1 MKDENGLPRNRSVT
15 VPAESNSHKT
25 IVFCR
30 IAYVCFGTQIGLGI
44 TALAGWA
51 CNFKLL
57 ASFRSDYIPMA
68 QSTAITFTV
77 FGISAVFLTYWHKY
91 RPFKLFALLTA
102 VFTILIGFFMLF
114 RFSTG
119 SIFCYECLVFGK
131 KDFLDMTPTGIMS
144 SVTAAAFLLSGV
156 SYLLTLIFH
165 SQKTCQTAASILSAI
180 VTIIGFVVILGY
192 LYGTPLLYGGTTV
205 PMAVTTAIAFVLLGT
220 GLMVSIGAQ
229 YWPLYLITAPTTC
242 IRIIRSF
249 MPIII
254 TIVLVNGWL
263 VAHVNRVFLSNP
275 AFMSALLCIIFLVLS
290 SYSISKIAK
299 RLGNK
304 IDRTEDNYK
313 HAVMKLRTHNKQNKV
328 LAELCKLAISNVG
341 LSEFLNEV
349 SEALVKIYAVEYS
362 EILELLPAEKGFL
375 LRAGMGWK
383 EGLVGSAIIDSKN
396 LSQEGY
402 TLLSQHPVIV
412 EDLHTEER
420 FKGTPLLLG
429 HGIISGMS
437 VIIPGHNSPF
447 GILAVH
453 TSTRR
458 KFDRN
463 DGNFLQSVAHMLAT
477 AIDRSLLLNDLQR
490 VSFAVEQS
498 PVSIVITD
506 STGNIEYTNPK
517 FRQLAGYTT
526 EEVMGKNPRILKSE
540 ETPPEEYKR
549 LWDTIASGNNWSG
562 RFHNKK
568 KNGELYWEDALISP
582 VKNNDGKIV
591 NFIAIKEDITR
602 KVEIEQR
609 NQAQYAIAAILV
621 QAKSVEEIA
630 SKVIQIICECFGWDF
645 GTIWVIDRQENVLR
659 SKINWQR
666 TMLDLSAFESTT
678 QKITFKP
685 GIGLPGRVWAS
696 GKPLW
701 IQDVIVDKNFPRF
714 KYALKDGLHTACG
727 FPIVYENNVIGVM
740 DFFSRSIRPFD
751 NDMLDMMDAV
761 GHQLGM
767 FLARQQMYE
776 QMEKQL
782 NHISVLME
790 IDRAIASSLD
800 LEVIGNIFAEKTIKH
815 LQADAINIL
824 LYNQYAQKFSFLYGS
839 GFLKQKEKQ
848 LVLNS
853 STDLCGKMLLKNEP
867 VFISNFHDEG
877 IICTRSQFAQ
887 EEGFVSY
894 YGIPITA
901 KGRLNGVVEIFFR
914 RQFKPDSAWFDFA
927 KSFSLQLAI
936 AVDNALL
943 YEKSQH
949 TQSELLQAYNNTI
962 EGWSYALDLRDK
974 ETEGHSRR
982 VTLMAVQ
989 IAQHMGMDEE
999 EIAHMYR
1006 GALLHDIG
1014 KLGIPDNILLKPSP
1028 LTEEEWVIMRKHP
1041 VYAYEMLSSIAYLKQ
1056 AMDIP
1061 YCHHERWDGAGY
1073 PRGLRGNQIPM
1084 AARIFSVVDA
1094 YDAMLYDRPYRKGL
1108 SKEDIV
1114 DEISSGTGKHYDP
1127 EVVKVFLKML
1137 HEDRLEVS

>member
-1 MKDENGLPRNRSVT
+1 MKDENGLPQNRSGT
-15 VPAESNSHKT
+15 VSAEPNNHKT

-30 IAYVCFGTQIGLGI
+30 SAYVCFGTQIGLGI

-77 FGISAVFLTYWHKY
+77 FGTSAVFLVFWHKY

-102 VFTILIGFFMLF
+102 VFTILISLFMLF

-131 KDFLDMTPTGIMS
+131 KDFLGMVPTGVMS
-144 SVTAAAFLLSGV
+144 PVTASAFLLGGV
-156 SYLLTLIFH
+156 SYLFTLFSVHRRHI
-165 SQKTCQTAASILSAI
+165 KTASSILSAI
-180 VTIIGFVVILGY
+180 VMIIGFVVILGY
-192 LYGTPLLYGGTTV
+192 LYGTPLLYGGTTG
-205 PMAVTTAIAFVLLGT
+205 PMALTTAIAFVFLGT
-220 GLMVSIGAQ
+220 GLMVGVGTQ
-229 YWPLYLITAPTTC
+229 YWPFYLVVAPTTC

-249 MPIII
+249 VPIII
-254 TIVLVNGWL
+254 VIVLLNGWL
-263 VAHVNRVFLSNP
+263 VANVNRVSPLNP
-275 AFMSALLCIIFLVLS
+275 AFMSALLCIVFLVLS
-290 SYSISKIAK
+290 SYSISKIAR

-304 IDRTEDNYK
+304 IDRAEDNYK
-313 HAVMKLRTHNKQNKV
+313 YAVMELSTHNKHNKV

-341 LSEFLNEV
+341 LSEFMNEV
-349 SEALVKIYAVEYS
+349 SEALVKIYDVEYS
-362 EILELLPAEKGFL
+362 EISELLPEEKGFL
-375 LRAGMGWK
+375 LRAGAGWR
-383 EGLVGSAIIDSKN
+383 EGLVGRAIIDSKN
-396 LSQEGY
+396 LTQEGY
-402 TLLSQHPVIV
+402 TLLSQHPVIA

-420 FKGTPLLLG
+420 FKGAPLLLD

-453 TSTRR
+453 TSTQR
-458 KFDRN
+458 KFDMN
-463 DGNFLQSVAHMLAT
+463 DSDFLQSVAHMLAT
-477 AIDRSLLLNDLQR
+477 VIDRSLLLNDLQR

-498 PVSIVITD
+498 PVSIIITD
-506 STGNIEYTNPK
+506 SRGNIEYTNPK
-517 FRQLAGYTT
+517 FIQLTGYTM
-526 EEVMGKNPRILKSE
+526 EEVMGKNSRILKSG
-540 ETPPEEYKR
+540 ETTPEEYKR
-549 LWDTIASGNNWSG
+549 LWDTITSGNDWSG

-582 VKNNDGKIV
+582 VKNNNGKIV

-602 KVEIEQR
+602 EVEIGKR

-621 QAKSVEEIA
+621 QATSAEEIV
-630 SKVIQIICECFGWDF
+630 SKVIRTICECFGWDF
-645 GTIWVIDRQENVLR
+645 GSLWVVDRQENVLR
-659 SKINWQR
+659 NKINWQGPL
-666 TMLDLSAFESTT
+666 LDLSVFESAT
-678 QKITFKP
+678 QKITFKS

-696 GKPLW
+696 GKHLW
-701 IQDVIVDKNFPRF
+701 IMNVIEDKNFPRF
-714 KYALKDGLHTACG
+714 KYALKYGLHGACG

-740 DFFSRSIRPFD
+740 DFFSRSIRSFD
-751 NDMLDMMDAV
+751 NDMLDMMDALC
-761 GHQLGM
+761 HHIGM

-800 LEVIGNIFAEKTIKH
+800 LEVIGGIFAEKAIKH
-815 LQADAINIL
+815 LRADAIDIL
-824 LYNQYAQKFSFLYGS
+824 LYNQYAQKFSLMYGS
-839 GFLKQKEKQ
+839 GVLKQKEKQ

-867 VFISNFHDEG
+867 LFISNLHDEG
-877 IICTRSQFAQ
+877 IICTRSQLAQ

-894 YGIPITA
+894 YGMPIVS
-901 KGRLNGVVEIFFR
+901 KGRLIGAIELFFR
-914 RQFKPDSAWFDFA
+914 HQFKPTSEWMNFA
-927 KSFSLQLAI
+927 NSLSLQLAI

-943 YEKSQH
+943 YEKSQRA
-949 TQSELLQAYNNTI
+949 QSELLHAYNNTI

-982 VTLMAVQ
+982 VTLMTVQ
-989 IAQHMGMDEE
+989 IAQHLGMDEE
-999 EIAHMYR
+999 EIVHVYR

-1014 KLGIPDNILLKPSP
+1014 KLGVPDNILLKPSP

-1041 VYAYEMLSSIAYLKQ
+1041 VYAHEMLSSIAYLKQ

-1061 YCHHERWDGAGY
+1061 YCHHERWDGTGY
-1073 PRGLRGNQIPM
+1073 PRGLRGNQIPLV
-1084 AARIFSVVDA
+1084 ARIFSIVDA
-1094 YDAMLYDRPYRKGL
+1094 YDAMLYDRPYRKSL
-1108 SKEDIV
+1108 SKEEIV
-1114 DEISSGTGKHYDP
+1114 DKISSGAGKHYDP
-1127 EVVKVFLKML
+1127 EIVKVFMKML
-1137 HEDRLEVS
+1137 HEDRLGVS